1 MHPIMRALLAGILL
15 LAAVS
20 GGAEKPPETASGR
33 AVVFLDKDLIEP
45 FGIDFDDAGRAYIVQ
60 MGGNRVSVL
69 DPKGRLSVL
78 AGTGEKGLSGDDGP
92 ALLARFNGPHHLL
105 VGPDGRLYV
114 ADTFNNS
121 VRRIDL
127 GTGVVTRF
135 AGTGEKGFGGDG
147 GAAVNAAF
155 DGVFNIAFHGGALY
169 ICDLGNRRVRAV
181 DLKSGVVKTVA
192 GSGATGVP
200 KDGGDALKEPL
211 VDPRAIGL
219 DAAGNLYI
227 AERAGHALR
236 VVDAAG
242 RIRTV
247 AGTGEAG
254 DTGDGGP
261 AREARLNGPKHL
273 FVEASGDVLISDT
286 ENHKIRRYS
295 PKDGRIRLVVGT
307 GRMGSGGVGGP
318 GDACELNRPHGAQV
332 HPRTGELYV
341 SDSENHRVL
350 RVAR

>member
-1 MHPIMRALLAGILL
+1 MRALAGRLVLPLL
-15 LAAVS
+15 FVALGAAH
-20 GGAEKPPETASGR
+20 GAAPRR
-33 AVVFLDKDLIEP
+33 AVAFVDHGLVEP
-45 FGIDFDDAGRAYIVQ
+45 FGVDFDAAGRAYIVQ

-69 DPKGRLSVL
+69 DENGRLRVL
-78 AGTGEKGLSGDDGP
+78 AGTGEKGLAGDGGP
-92 ALLARFNGPHHLL
+92 ALQAQFNGPHHLL
-105 VGPDGRLYV
+105 VGPDGLLYV
-114 ADTFNNS
+114 ADTFNNC

-127 GTGVVTRF
+127 RTGIVTRF

-147 GAAVNAAF
+147 GPAVKAAF
-155 DGVFNIAFHGGALY
+155 DGVFNIAFHSQALY

-192 GSGATGVP
+192 GNGAKGVP
-200 KDGGDALKEPL
+200 QDGGDALSEPL

-219 DAAGNLYI
+219 DSKGNLYI
-227 AERAGHALR
+227 AERSGHALR

-242 RIRTV
+242 KIRTV

-254 DTGDGGP
+254 GTGDGGS

-286 ENHKIRRYS
+286 ENHAIRRYS
-295 PKDGRIRLVVGT
+295 PRDGTIRRVVGT
-307 GRMGSGGVGGP
+307 GHQGKAGLGGP
-318 GDACELNRPHGAQV
+318 AETCELDRPHGAQV

-350 RVAR
+350 RIER